1 MTEGLALTETLAS
14 LFSEAEARLGPFF
27 VEDDPAWPS
36 PCLEDERLGNQ
47 RRWRPTRQQPRPDA
61 PLAGLGD
68 ALGEAIPESLQA
80 FYSSFYSDPIPLPS
94 PWEELSL
101 TLPWSEA
108 EWPRLLENQLGHC
121 LQQKRFRLP
130 PAPFIAVREPDGNGI
145 FSVLME
151 TGAVVLE
158 WPGRREREL
167 IAPDLG
173 AFLDHLLTQL
183 RQA

>member
-1 MTEGLALTETLAS
+1 MAERLALTETLAS
-14 LFSEAEARLGPFF
+14 LFSEAETRLGPFS
-27 VEDDPAWPS
+27 VEDDPSWPS

-61 PLAGLGD
+61 PLAGLGE
-68 ALGEAIPESLQA
+68 ALGQAIPESLQA

-94 PWEELSL
+94 PWGALSL

-130 PAPFIAVREPDGNGI
+130 MAPFIAVQEDEGDGI
-145 FSVLME
+145 VSVLLA
-151 TGAVVLE
+151 TGEVVLE
-158 WPGRREREL
+158 GPGRRERETL
-167 IAPDLG
+167 APDLN
-173 AFLDHLLTQL
+173 AFLTTLLAHL
-183 RQA
+183 RNG